1 MKEKGGIPERK
12 RALETP
18 AGRPGGLLLRCGGRI
33 IGAALRVLAATCRA
47 KVLFAE
53 RELPR
58 APGGPGRIYSL
69 WHGRMLYPAY
79 FHRKLRG
86 SVLVSRSRDGEI
98 LTGALGALGHRT
110 VRGSTSRG
118 GTLAL
123 RRLIK
128 TLRAGGD
135 IGVASD
141 GPRGPARRVQP
152 GIIHLAA
159 RSGAP
164 IVPIVFGAARAKT
177 FASWDRFCLP
187 CPFTRVA
194 LVFGRPLRVPPDADE
209 ALLEEKR
216 RALEA
221 EMDWTLEAADAAVQ
235 KRPLPPG
242 PGGGPDSAPSGAP
255 GGGP

>member
-1 MKEKGGIPERK
+1 MKERSEIPAGERP
-12 RALETP
+12 LGTP
-18 AGRPGGLLLRCGGRI
+18 AGRPGGLLPRCGGWL
-33 IGAALRVLAATCRA
+33 IGATLRVLAATCRA
-47 KVLFAE
+47 EVLFAE
-53 RELPR
+53 REPPR
-58 APGGPGRIYSL
+58 VSGRPGRIYSL

-79 FHRKLRG
+79 FRRKARA
-86 SVLVSRSRDGEI
+86 SVLISRSRDGEV
-98 LTGALGALGHRT
+98 LSGVLGALGYRT

-118 GTLAL
+118 GAPAL

-128 TLRAGGD
+128 TLRAGRDVGM
-135 IGVASD
+135 ASD
-141 GPRGPARRVQP
+141 GPRGPAWRVQP

-159 RSGAP
+159 RTGAP
-164 IVPIVFGAARAKT
+164 VIPIVFGAARAKT

-194 LVFGRPLRVPPDADE
+194 VVFGRPVRVPPDADE

-221 EMDWTLEAADAAVQ
+221 EMDWTLEAADAAVR

-242 PGGGPDSAPSGAP
+242 PGGGPDPEPSSAPGR
-255 GGGP
+255 GP